1 MLRFSGHY
9 KLLCRWST
17 CFTGHHLKIQPQ
29 ISVFFPVCLVLADS
43 PLLFLPRST
52 GSCPGQFELIFTCLT
67 LKQQSDHPALL
78 SSFIFK
84 PGPLDKSA
92 DLTQCFVIRTIR
104 FHCVGK
110 KMLRPSHFSR
120 PVLWDSTGAE
130 AVNYSVRVMA
140 VGGIRLIPDKSA
152 VSVGSRVSALVLLR
166 QRGIYGGWFS
176 SGKIFANTQQSC
188 FPDSP
193 HASVCL
199 FSSSFQLN
207 FYT

>member
-1 MLRFSGHY
+1 MINLFHWSSFKNSASNFRLFPCLFSSGW
-9 KLLCRWST
+9 LS
-17 CFTGHHLKIQPQ
+17 
-29 ISVFFPVCLVLADS
+29 SPVPAE
-43 PLLFLPRST
+43 PT

-67 LKQQSDHPALL
+67 PKQQSDHPALL

-110 KMLRPSHFSR
+110 KCWGHHTSPGRSCETQLGQK
-120 PVLWDSTGAE
+120 LWIILWG
-130 AVNYSVRVMA
+130 
-140 VGGIRLIPDKSA
+140 LWP
-152 VSVGSRVSALVLLR
+152 SVGSAWSQISLLSAWDPVFLR
-166 QRGIYGGWFS
+166 RSYYGGGEFIGGWFS

-193 HASVCL
+193 HVGVCM
-199 FSSSFQLN
+199 FSSSFHLWAN
-207 FYT
+207 LTKLLSFFLCPI

>member
-1 MLRFSGHY
+1 M
-9 KLLCRWST
+9 
-17 CFTGHHLKIQPQ
+17 
-29 ISVFFPVCLVLADS
+29 VFFPVCLVLADS
-43 PLLFLPRST
+43 PLPFLPGPT

-67 LKQQSDHPALL
+67 PKQQSDHPALL

-152 VSVGSRVSALVLLR
+152 VSVGSRVSAPVLLLQREQEVDSQAGKYLQIHR
-166 QRGIYGGWFS
+166 QVVFLTAHMS
-176 SGKIFANTQQSC
+176 VFAC
-188 FPDSP
+188 SP
-193 HASVCL
+193 H
-199 FSSSFQLN
+199 FSIWIFILQMEANLTNLLSFFGLN
-207 FYT
+207 FFLCPI